1 MRILLVED
9 NEELCYSLAFQLK
22 NEGFEVDVC
31 HDGEDG
37 LHFIEE
43 QAHDLVLL
51 DRMLPLLDGFQ
62 VLKRMR
68 AKSISTP
75 VILVTALGELHDK
88 VSGLDC
94 GADDYIVKPFAF
106 EELLARIRCIF
117 RRPQRWESNQILT
130 FGDISYDAASK
141 KLSHRDK
148 TCSLSKREGELM
160 ELFLRNSGQTLPRM
174 TILSRVWGP
183 DAGVEDGNLDNY
195 IHFLRRHLRGLKSS
209 LTIKTVRGVGYRL
222 EDSDV

>member
-68 AKSISTP
+68 AKI
-75 VILVTALGELHDK
+75 
-88 VSGLDC
+88 
-94 GADDYIVKPFAF
+94 F
-106 EELLARIRCIF
+106 LL
-117 RRPQRWESNQILT
+117 
-130 FGDISYDAASK
+130 
-141 KLSHRDK
+141 LS
-148 TCSLSKREGELM
+148 
-160 ELFLRNSGQTLPRM
+160 FL
-174 TILSRVWGP
+174 
-183 DAGVEDGNLDNY
+183 
-195 IHFLRRHLRGLKSS
+195 
-209 LTIKTVRGVGYRL
+209 
-222 EDSDV
+222 